1 MSGTIIKKTG
11 ECYVNA
17 KNNIPV
23 ILLGCNFANA
33 LGMIKSIGEAGYP
46 CAMVHHTKNPK
57 KTRLSPDMTSS
68 YVYDARYIADKVD
81 EATLEAL
88 ETNHIYEKKA
98 VLIAA
103 DDYSASFIDRYQKR
117 LRKNFRFHRWDGGT
131 GALTRC
137 MEKHTQKK
145 LATESGFSVAQNWSV
160 VIAPKGEKA
169 EIPEDVIFPCFL
181 KPEVSAASG
190 MSKELMRRCDS
201 AEELDEYFQQLS
213 ENEVKGTILIEEFLT
228 IEEEFTIPGARLG
241 ETVVIPSLVRKLVTG
256 KGKVTGLTVIG
267 RAEDP
272 DQHPELKS
280 GVERLVTN
288 MGIQGLFD
296 VEIIRCGEK
305 YYFNEI
311 NLRSSA
317 ATYAVT
323 GSGCNLA
330 LLCIHHIL
338 KKEVLDY
345 KMTYGKT
352 FINEKPALR
361 LVVQKDI
368 AAGEYKKMKK
378 ECDICLLTGP
388 GDEGSRKNFEIMEK
402 KTLFGATAL
411 GSFLKAVRKTYK
423 KTVKAVRKKV
433 KRVYKK
439 VVPKPVRRVIRR
451 IRKKLRRGYKRFIR
465 RPVRRAYK
473 KLIRRPYRRLRRK
486 VRKLRYEIKRII
498 IRMAVRTAPLKMHGA
513 KSEEFFKLNLLL
525 EKSFRRAMKRNNF
538 EFTQSEAFVE
548 SLNNII
554 ENGGTVLAAQTLGKY
569 VGTISVT
576 SPKVS
581 SKTGKTTA
589 NIKHLGI
596 MPAAQGL
603 GIASKLLSQAEAI
616 AKENGAQVIYLS
628 TPQDNIPAIK
638 FYEKNGF
645 SQVLV
650 FESSGGH
657 PAVRLEKEI

>member
-1 MSGTIIKKTG
+1 MYNEQKTVKWLVLASLLFGIIKKTG
-11 ECYVNA
+11 ECYVKKKENT
-17 KNNIPV
+17 PV

-46 CAMVHHTKNPK
+46 CAMVHHTKKPN

-81 EATLEAL
+81 EETLNAL
-88 ETNHIYEKKA
+88 ETYYVYDKRA

-117 LRKNFRFHRWDGGT
+117 LRKSFKFHRWDGGT
-131 GALTRC
+131 GALTAC
-137 MEKHTQKK
+137 MEKHTQKE

-160 VIAPKGEKA
+160 TIAPKGEKA
-169 EIPEDVIFPCFL
+169 KIPEDVIFPCFL

-190 MSKELMRRCDS
+190 MSKELMRRCDTL
-201 AEELDEYFQQLS
+201 EELNEYFEQLS
-213 ENEVKGTILIEEFLT
+213 ENEIEGRILIEEFLT

-241 ETVVIPSLVRKLVTG
+241 EETVIPSLVRKLVTG

-267 RAEDP
+267 KVENPDDHAELRD
-272 DQHPELKS
+272 
-280 GVERLVTN
+280 GVKRLVTN

-330 LLCIHHIL
+330 ELCIHHIL

-345 KMTYGKT
+345 TMTYGKT

-368 AAGEYKKMKK
+368 TAKEYRKMKE

-388 GDEGSRKNFEIMEK
+388 GDEGSKRNFEIMEK
-402 KTLFGATAL
+402 KTLFGVTPVGACM
-411 GSFLKAVRKTYK
+411 KAVRKSLK
-423 KTVKAVRKKV
+423 NARKKV
-433 KRVYKK
+433 KRAYKK
-439 VVPKPVRRVIRR
+439 VVPKPVRRVLRR
-451 IRKKLRRGYKRFIR
+451 IRKKVRKCYKRFIR
-465 RPVRRAYK
+465 RPYRRVRRK
-473 KLIRRPYRRLRRK
+473 F
-486 VRKLRYEIKRII
+486 RKLRYEIKRIL
-498 IRMAVRTAPLKMHGA
+498 IRTAVRTTSLKIYGA
-513 KSEEFFKLNLLL
+513 KSEEFFKINLLL
-525 EKSFRRAMKRNNF
+525 EKSFRRAMEKNDF
-538 EFTQSEAFVE
+538 TFTQPDDFED
-548 SLNNII
+548 SLNQIT
-554 ENGGTVLAAQTLGKY
+554 EEGGTVLAAQTLGKY
-569 VGTISVT
+569 VGTISIT
-576 SPKVS
+576 YPKLS
-581 SKTGKTTA
+581 SKTGKITA
-589 NIKHLGI
+589 GIKHLGV
-596 MPAAQGL
+596 MPACQGL
-603 GIASKLLSQAEAI
+603 GIASKLLSQAEEI
-616 AKENGAQVIYLS
+616 AKNNGAEVIYLG
-628 TPQDNIPAIK
+628 TPQGNTPAIT

-645 SQVLV
+645 TQVRV
-650 FESSGGH
+650 FESGDH
-657 PAVRLEKEI
+657 MAVRLEKEI